1 MSIICR
7 PAEPQDIPKAIAI
20 RTVASSNFKEKYGF
34 VGKKKEEAF
43 TPDSF
48 YAFTMAHE
56 PEGFWVAEEGGRMVG
71 MMIVWVRDTFWFL
84 SYLFVTPEYQ
94 DRKVGT
100 HLLDTALQNIAPST
114 ISNRALITY
123 AYNTASIG
131 IYMKYGIFSRE
142 AVYKM
147 AGGGS
152 FIRSQVRKKIPAE
165 IVRFESSP
173 GALHDLAS
181 IDEKVFGFSRGRHH
195 AFFLQRRD
203 AQGYLF
209 RSGKDILGY
218 SYIWDDGQVGPLA
231 ASSEGSFGDI
241 LNASL
246 SLAAAKGVEQVSIL
260 VPGSNTL
267 AITTA
272 LQHRLSVREPYILMA
287 TKPFGR
293 WSQCLLHSPALL

>member
-20 RTVASSNFKEKYGF
+20 RAVASSNFKEKYGF
-34 VGKKKEEAF
+34 VGKKKEEVF

-100 HLLDTALQNIAPST
+100 HLLDTAFQNMPPSK

-123 AYNTASIG
+123 AYNTASIA

-147 AGGGS
+147 AGTAHS
-152 FIRSQVRKKIPAE
+152 SVP
-165 IVRFESSP
+165 RFEKKYRLKSCDLKAVRRHSMILPPSMRRSSDSP
-173 GALHDLAS
+173 EEDITHSFCRGAMPRAIS
-181 IDEKVFGFSRGRHH
+181 SAAERTFSVI
-195 AFFLQRRD
+195 LT
-203 AQGYLF
+203 
-209 RSGKDILGY
+209 SGM
-218 SYIWDDGQVGPLA
+218 
-231 ASSEGSFGDI
+231 
-241 LNASL
+241 
-246 SLAAAKGVEQVSIL
+246 
-260 VPGSNTL
+260 
-267 AITTA
+267 TA
-272 LQHRLSVREPYILMA
+272 R
-287 TKPFGR
+287 
-293 WSQCLLHSPALL
+293 